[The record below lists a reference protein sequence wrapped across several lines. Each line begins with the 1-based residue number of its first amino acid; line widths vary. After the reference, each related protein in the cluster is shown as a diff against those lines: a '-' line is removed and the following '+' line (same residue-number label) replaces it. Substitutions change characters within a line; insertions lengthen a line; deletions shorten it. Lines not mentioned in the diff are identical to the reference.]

1 MVEISTKVT
10 GATQIREER
19 AAVGLVSAAHFFSHF
34 YLLVIPFLFLSIQAE
49 MGLSF
54 TQLGLITALYA
65 AGSAGGQFIMG
76 IYVDRHGPRWF
87 LILGLLTVALAYIAM
102 GMATA
107 YWMLLALGFVA
118 GLGDSV
124 FHPAD
129 FSVITTAVHKDRLG
143 RSYAVHAFAGFA
155 GFGAA
160 ALVVPF
166 VNSLVNWHATLIIL
180 GGVGVF
186 MTAIIYFER
195 HRFEMI
201 SERSEKD
208 RSKKSGSVMSDM
220 KKFASMPPILML
232 FFFYVMVAWAGQ
244 GIQQFSPAALPIL
257 YGVGE
262 AGVSTAVFGFLF
274 SITVGI
280 VVGGYLA
287 DKTTRFDLI
296 ASLGYGVSIA
306 LLIAV
311 AMVVLPFSLV
321 VAAFALAGFLSGLV
335 MPSRDMLVSA
345 VSPVGAAGKAF
356 GFVNMGFGF
365 GGMVSPVIFGLIM
378 DTGFVPG
385 LYYGTALFMFFA
397 IVTALAAAKYAL
409 ATDGEPQP
417 AG

>member
-1 MVEISTKVT
+1 M
-10 GATQIREER
+10 
-19 AAVGLVSAAHFFSHF
+19 
-34 YLLVIPFLFLSIQAE
+34 
-49 MGLSF
+49 
-54 TQLGLITALYA
+54 
-65 AGSAGGQFIMG
+65 
-76 IYVDRHGPRWF
+76 
-87 LILGLLTVALAYIAM
+87 
-102 GMATA
+102 
-107 YWMLLALGFVA
+107 
-118 GLGDSV
+118 
-124 FHPAD
+124 
-129 FSVITTAVHKDRLG
+129 
-143 RSYAVHAFAGFA
+143 
-155 GFGAA
+155 
-160 ALVVPF
+160 
-166 VNSLVNWHATLIIL
+166 
-180 GGVGVF
+180 
-186 MTAIIYFER
+186 
-195 HRFEMI
+195 
-201 SERSEKD
+201 
-208 RSKKSGSVMSDM
+208 
-220 KKFASMPPILML
+220 
-232 FFFYVMVAWAGQ
+232 
-244 GIQQFSPAALPIL
+244 QFSPAALPIL

-397 IVTALAAAKYAL
+397 IVTALMAAKFAS
-409 ATDGEPQP
+409 ATEGEPYP
-417 AG
+417 AE

>member
-1 MVEISTKVT
+1 MVEISTKMIDV
-10 GATQIREER
+10 AQLREER

-107 YWMLLALGFVA
+107 YWMLLVLGFVA

-129 FSVITTAVHKDRLG
+129 FSVITTAVQKDRLG

-208 RSKKSGSVMSDM
+208 RSKKSGSVMGDM

-280 VVGGYLA
+280 VGA
-287 DKTTRFDLI
+287 ATWPTKRH
-296 ASLGYGVSIA
+296 VSI
-306 LLIAV
+306 
-311 AMVVLPFSLV
+311 
-321 VAAFALAGFLSGLV
+321 
-335 MPSRDMLVSA
+335 
-345 VSPVGAAGKAF
+345 
-356 GFVNMGFGF
+356 
-365 GGMVSPVIFGLIM
+365 
-378 DTGFVPG
+378 
-385 LYYGTALFMFFA
+385 
-397 IVTALAAAKYAL
+397 
-409 ATDGEPQP
+409 
-417 AG
+417 

>member
-1 MVEISTKVT
+1 
-10 GATQIREER
+10 
-19 AAVGLVSAAHFFSHF
+19 
-34 YLLVIPFLFLSIQAE
+34 
-49 MGLSF
+49 
-54 TQLGLITALYA
+54 
-65 AGSAGGQFIMG
+65 
-76 IYVDRHGPRWF
+76 
-87 LILGLLTVALAYIAM
+87 M

-107 YWMLLALGFVA
+107 YWMLLVLGFVA

-129 FSVITTAVHKDRLG
+129 FSVITTAVQKDRLG

-208 RSKKSGSVMSDM
+208 RSKKSGSVMGDM

-311 AMVVLPFSLV
+311 AMMVLPFSLV

>member
-1 MVEISTKVT
+1 MVEIDTSVPDP
-10 GATQIREER
+10 AQLRVER

-34 YLLVIPFLFLSIQAE
+34 YLLVVPFLFLSIQAE

-87 LILGLLTVALAYIAM
+87 LIFGLLIVALAYILM

-129 FSVITTAVHKDRLG
+129 FSVITAAVHKDRLG
-143 RSYAVHAFAGFA
+143 RSYAFHAFAGFA

-166 VNSLVNWHATLIIL
+166 VNSLVNWHVTLIIM
-180 GGVGVF
+180 GAAGVV
-186 MTAIIYFER
+186 MTAILYIER
-195 HRFEMI
+195 YRFEMM
-201 SERSEKD
+201 SERPEEE
-208 RSKKSGSVMSDM
+208 RTKKSGTVLGDM

-232 FFFYVMVAWAGQ
+232 FFFYVMVAWSGQ

-257 YGVGE
+257 YGVGA

-274 SITVGI
+274 SITIGI
-280 VVGGYLA
+280 LVGGYLA
-287 DKTTRFDLI
+287 DKTTRFNLI

-321 VAAFALAGFLSGLV
+321 VASFALAGFLSGLV

-345 VSPVGAAGKAF
+345 ISPPGAAGKAF

-365 GGMVSPVIFGLIM
+365 GGMISPVIFGLIM

-385 LYYGTALFMFFA
+385 VYYGTALFMFFA
-397 IVTALAAAKYAL
+397 IVTALVAARYA
-409 ATDGEPQP
+409 AVPQGEPQP
-417 AG
+417 AE

>member
-1 MVEISTKVT
+1 MVEISTKMIDV
-10 GATQIREER
+10 AQLREER

-34 YLLVIPFLFLSIQAE
+34 YLLVVPFLFLSIQAE

-107 YWMLLALGFVA
+107 YWMLLVLGFVA

-129 FSVITTAVHKDRLG
+129 FSVITTAVQKDRLG

-201 SERSEKD
+201 SARSEKD
-208 RSKKSGSVMSDM
+208 RSTKSGSVMSDM

-311 AMVVLPFSLV
+311 AMMVLPFSLV

-397 IVTALAAAKYAL
+397 IVTALTAAKYAL

>member
-1 MVEISTKVT
+1 MVEISTKMID
-10 GATQIREER
+10 AAQLREER

-107 YWMLLALGFVA
+107 YWMLLVLGFVA

-195 HRFEMI
+195 HRFEMM

-208 RSKKSGSVMSDM
+208 RNKKSGSVMSDM

-274 SITVGI
+274 SITMGI
-280 VVGGYLA
+280 LVGGYLA

-345 VSPVGAAGKAF
+345 VSPADAAGKAF

-397 IVTALAAAKYAL
+397 IVTALVAAKYAL
-409 ATDGEPQP
+409 ATEGEPQP
-417 AG
+417 AE

>member
-1 MVEISTKVT
+1 MVEISTDVT
-10 GATQIREER
+10 DAAQLRKER

-54 TQLGLITALYA
+54 TQLGVITGLYA

-87 LILGLLTVALAYIAM
+87 LILGLLTVALAYIMM

-129 FSVITTAVHKDRLG
+129 FSVITTAVHENRLG
-143 RSYAVHAFAGFA
+143 RSYALHAFAGFA

-166 VNSLVNWHATLIIL
+166 VNSLVNWHVTLVSL
-180 GGVGVF
+180 GGAGVVV
-186 MTAIIYFER
+186 TAMLYFER
-195 HRFEMI
+195 HRFEMM
-201 SERSEKD
+201 SERSEED
-208 RSKKSGSVMSDM
+208 RTKKSGTVMGDM
-220 KKFASMPPILML
+220 KKFASMSPILML

-274 SITVGI
+274 SITMGI
-280 VVGGYLA
+280 LVGGYLA

-321 VAAFALAGFLSGLV
+321 IVAFALTGFLSGLV

-345 VSPVGAAGKAF
+345 VSPPDAAGKAF
-356 GFVNMGFGF
+356 GFVNMGFGI

-397 IVTALAAAKYAL
+397 IVTALMAARYAV
-409 ATDGEPQP
+409 APQGKPQP
-417 AG
+417 AE

>member
-1 MVEISTKVT
+1 MVEISTKIT
-10 GATQIREER
+10 GASQIREER

-107 YWMLLALGFVA
+107 YWMLLVLGFVA

-208 RSKKSGSVMSDM
+208 RSKKSGSVMGDM

-311 AMVVLPFSLV
+311 AMMVLPFSLV

>member
-1 MVEISTKVT
+1 MVEISTKMT
-10 GATQIREER
+10 DAAQLREER

-107 YWMLLALGFVA
+107 YWMLLVLGFVA

-166 VNSLVNWHATLIIL
+166 VNSLVNWHVTLIIL

-195 HRFEMI
+195 HRFEMM

-274 SITVGI
+274 SITMGI
-280 VVGGYLA
+280 LVGGYLA

-321 VAAFALAGFLSGLV
+321 IAAFALAGFLSGLV
-335 MPSRDMLVSA
+335 MPSRDMLVSV
-345 VSPVGAAGKAF
+345 VSPPDAAGKAF

-397 IVTALAAAKYAL
+397 IVTALVAAKYAL

-417 AG
+417 AE

>member
-1 MVEISTKVT
+1 MVEISTKMT

-107 YWMLLALGFVA
+107 YWMLLVLGFVA

-129 FSVITTAVHKDRLG
+129 FSVITTAVQKDRLG

-208 RSKKSGSVMSDM
+208 RSKKSGSVMGDM

-311 AMVVLPFSLV
+311 AMMVLPFSLV

>member
-1 MVEISTKVT
+1 MVEISTKMTDAV
-10 GATQIREER
+10 QLREER

>member
-1 MVEISTKVT
+1 MVEISTKIT
-10 GATQIREER
+10 GASQIREER

-107 YWMLLALGFVA
+107 YWMLLVLGFVA

-129 FSVITTAVHKDRLG
+129 FSVITTAVQKDRLG

-208 RSKKSGSVMSDM
+208 RSKKSGSVMGDM

-311 AMVVLPFSLV
+311 AMMVLPFSLV